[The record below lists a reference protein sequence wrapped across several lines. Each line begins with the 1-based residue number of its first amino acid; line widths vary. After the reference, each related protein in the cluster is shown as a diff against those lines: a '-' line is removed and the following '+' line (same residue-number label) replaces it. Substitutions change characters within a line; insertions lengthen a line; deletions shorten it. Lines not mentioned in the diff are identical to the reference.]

1 MIVVAS
7 QGNRDSTQELHRHVL
22 DALGKR
28 VVSHSDISQKPLD
41 LDLRYPLP
49 SKVRFYV
56 YNATVP
62 PGGRATGE
70 HKIQLIVPGQAR
82 GQRGNFD
89 HSDGRIPVLIGYQNE
104 MDVFVLWDAA
114 LYEDFAYSRNVQVK
128 AETIIEAFAGQIGRQ
143 RRHLGTDETEVVL
156 TARADHLADVII
168 ERYNIFLRRVAGD
181 AE

>member
-1 MIVVAS
+1 MTVVAS
-7 QGNRDSTQELHRHVL
+7 QGNRDSTQELHEHVL
-22 DALGKR
+22 DALGNR
-28 VVSHSDISQKPLD
+28 VVSHTDITQKPLN

-49 SKVRFYV
+49 SKVRLYV

-89 HSDGRIPVLIGYQNE
+89 HSGGRIPLLIGYQNE

-143 RRHLGTDETEVVL
+143 SRHLGTDQTEVVL
-156 TARADHLADVII
+156 TARPDQLADVII